1 MKLLFSQ
8 EVPSL
13 YGIWEPESCWFRMLV
28 LRGDKAQ
35 RVEGSEEGTSK
46 EVGALDGVLAI
57 TESVP

>member
-1 MKLLFSQ
+1 M
-8 EVPSL
+8 
-13 YGIWEPESCWFRMLV
+13 

-46 EVGALDGVLAI
+46 EVGELDGVLAI